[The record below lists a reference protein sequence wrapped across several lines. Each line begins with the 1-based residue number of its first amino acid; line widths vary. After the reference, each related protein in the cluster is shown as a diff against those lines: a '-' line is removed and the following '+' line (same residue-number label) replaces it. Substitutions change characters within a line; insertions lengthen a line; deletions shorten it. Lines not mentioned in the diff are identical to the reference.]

1 MLAFIVVWSR
11 HSNCEE
17 EWFGICFLQV
27 DRAAVAPSIQVYSG
41 ISGHPAHI
49 VSVDMLHSLAHLS
62 AVQPSIVLTAV
73 EETELETRL
82 GACRP
87 AGEEEKDAKKR
98 G

>member
-1 MLAFIVVWSR
+1 MFIAVWWR

-27 DRAAVAPSIQVYSG
+27 DLVGVAPCIQVYSG

-49 VSVDMLHSLAHLS
+49 VSVDMLHSLAQFS
-62 AVQPSIVLTAV
+62 AVQHSIVLTAV
-73 EETELETRL
+73 EERDLETRL

-87 AGEEEKDAKKR
+87 AGGEKYDAKKR